1 MVPTFF
7 SDDSLKAYPTLESE
21 LEKTGCLMMPFLLK
35 MYFSKLLGDLFDP
48 SGNSTY
54 IVYLLNVHIPGD
66 SSRDLFIPQLQ
77 VTNNHLKG
85 HFFHHPKKV
94 TIAEL
99 PGMLF
104 SHPTST
110 LLGCPNKLVKGY

>member
-1 MVPTFF
+1 MVPTF
-7 SDDSLKAYPTLESE
+7 E
-21 LEKTGCLMMPFLLK
+21 LEKKGVLAFLLK
-35 MYFSKLLGDLFDP
+35 MYCLNGLGTYLTHQVVKLYCLP
-48 SGNSTY
+48 
-54 IVYLLNVHIPGD
+54 INVHIPGD

-77 VTNNHLKG
+77 VISNHLKG

-99 PGMLF
+99 PGILF

-110 LLGCPNKLVKGY
+110 LLGCPKKLVKRY